1 MYGTLM
7 GMTGLVSSK
16 GRGPTPPPAG
26 PAGKAKGC
34 AAAAKAAK
42 ASKASKVPR
51 VNHAPAPAPASEAAR
66 PKAKVLKASAA
77 GGGEASLA
85 AGRRPAR
92 RAADLGAAEPPIR
105 EVEAPAVKRGAVTDR
120 GAGLPTKDV
129 YVRDVA
135 NAAVL
140 YRASGRRVPARV
152 VFPRRFGRRR
162 RRRRDPADPPRIS
175 GSRRL
180 DAGCHLIEM
189 CTGKLVTYER
199 KKAFLIAYESGGKKK
214 QRGRGVATK
223 PPRGASSARARTI
236 ATPAARERSLDRARA
251 SRPSRRGAGPGDPA
265 APPPPP
271 PEPEASSPG
280 WASSILEGLSMSWD
294 SDVAAEAVSEAAPA
308 VDDASSDDEGDAPPG
323 PPRSRRE
330 LECRSEAASS
340 DRSVAAE
347 TITQGALVR
356 AKTADEITRS
366 LREASARDLLSHPD
380 ESEVWAAD
388 LERVLHHARGAKSP
402 DPRGLTVVRHN
413 KGGGV
418 FASPS
423 THTVLCADGS
433 SHDVVLQRVKLGE
446 LVGRPYHILEDA
458 ATPPP
463 SPTRPPASER
473 RPTARRAS
481 TRPAPVA
488 RREEGTATVALDA
501 AGEGEA
507 PTKR

>member
-42 ASKASKVPR
+42 ASKA
-51 VNHAPAPAPASEAAR
+51 
-66 PKAKVLKASAA
+66 
-77 GGGEASLA
+77 
-85 AGRRPAR
+85 
-92 RAADLGAAEPPIR
+92 
-105 EVEAPAVKRGAVTDR
+105 
-120 GAGLPTKDV
+120 
-129 YVRDVA
+129 
-135 NAAVL
+135 
-140 YRASGRRVPARV
+140 
-152 VFPRRFGRRR
+152 
-162 RRRRDPADPPRIS
+162 
-175 GSRRL
+175 L

-236 ATPAARERSLDRARA
+236 ATPAARERSLDRARVA
-251 SRPSRRGAGPGDPA
+251 PSRRRDQATPA

-330 LECRSEAASS
+330 LECRSEALGRRRLALDALVEQYAIRDGDYARRLDALEAEAASTAARVS
-340 DRSVAAE
+340 AEVKDSETDEAAADLLLAGELTRHADTRRTAELEGLELERQGGDHGVGKQRRLANARQVAAE

-366 LREASARDLLSHPD
+366 LRG
-380 ESEVWAAD
+380 V
-388 LERVLHHARGAKSP
+388 RG
-402 DPRGLTVVRHN
+402 T
-413 KGGGV
+413 
-418 FASPS
+418 
-423 THTVLCADGS
+423 C
-433 SHDVVLQRVKLGE
+433 
-446 LVGRPYHILEDA
+446 
-458 ATPPP
+458 
-463 SPTRPPASER
+463 
-473 RPTARRAS
+473 
-481 TRPAPVA
+481 
-488 RREEGTATVALDA
+488 
-501 AGEGEA
+501 
-507 PTKR
+507 